1 MRLRLFAALL
11 ALLPAASLATDDF
24 PFQGYVA
31 VDQAEV
37 ASGPGRRFYT
47 TDRLPRGTTVEVYS
61 EDASGWLA
69 IRPPEGSFSWVS
81 AADVEIVEP
90 GVAKL
95 KAETSSWIGTS
106 VESVEQHKS
115 QITLKVDELV
125 EVLDQRK
132 IRGEEGDETWL
143 KIAPPAGEF
152 RYIHGRD
159 VSREPVAERVE
170 DSQETAAENPADGA
184 EPRRFRPSS
193 GAIALKDLNEGRSE
207 LALAQ
212 FKSSDNTDSGQP
224 RSPDG
229 FVPRKR
235 RPSQQLD
242 TVPVPSQR
250 FTSTERPPSQSSG
263 PVASRVMPA
272 AETTSKTSPSL
283 RDSAGTVSS
292 ADVASELEQLEID
305 LSTMVAQDKSLWN
318 LAELR
323 RRAEQLVER
332 GERAADRGAARVT
345 LEKITEFERAFDVE
359 SISSPVSLATSNS
372 AGPTSASTDP
382 KYDGQGWLQP
392 VVSKNKPAAPYALV
406 DRDGKPLCFVSPS
419 PGLNL
424 NRYVNRQV
432 GLYGRRGYLEAL
444 KTPHVTAE
452 RVIDLDRQ
460 WR

>member
-1 MRLRLFAALL
+1 MRLRLLAALL
-11 ALLPAASLATDDF
+11 ALWPAALATADDF

-47 TDRLPRGTTVEVYS
+47 TDRLPRGTVVEVYS

-106 VESVEQHKS
+106 VESVEEHKS
-115 QITLKVDELV
+115 QVTLKVDELV

-159 VSREPVAERVE
+159 VSREPVADQEEPSE
-170 DSQETAAENPADGA
+170 DTEAANPADGA
-184 EPRRFRPSS
+184 EPRRFRPAA
-193 GAIALKDLNEGRSE
+193 GAIALKDLNERGAKV
-207 LALAQ
+207 ALAQ
-212 FKSSDNTDSGQP
+212 FKASKQSETGTP
-224 RSPDG
+224 KSPDG

-250 FTSTERPPSQSSG
+250 FTSTERTPSQAPSLSQPQATPARRVSEGVSPQDRGAPVSSG
-263 PVASRVMPA
+263 
-272 AETTSKTSPSL
+272 
-283 RDSAGTVSS
+283 
-292 ADVASELEQLEID
+292 DVARELEQLEID

-345 LEKITEFERAFDVE
+345 LDKIAEFERAFDVE
-359 SISSPVSLATSNS
+359 SLPSTVSHSASAATSGS
-372 AGPTSASTDP
+372 AATDP

-392 VVSKNKPAAPYALV
+392 VVSKSKPAAPYALV
-406 DRDGKPLCFVSPS
+406 DRDGKPLCFISPS

-432 GLYGRRGYLEAL
+432 GIYGRRGYLEAL

>member
-1 MRLRLFAALL
+1 MGLRFFAALA
-11 ALLPAASLATDDF
+11 ALLPAFAATADDF

-37 ASGPGRRFYT
+37 ASGPGRRYYT
-47 TDRLPRGTTVEVYS
+47 TDRLPRGTMVEVYS

-69 IRPPEGSFSWVS
+69 IRPPEGSFSWIP

-90 GVAKL
+90 GVAKVRT
-95 KAETSSWIGTS
+95 AAPSWIGTS

-132 IRGEEGDETWL
+132 IRGEEGEETWL

-159 VSREPVAERVE
+159 VSREPIAEAE
-170 DSQETAAENPADGA
+170 PEAEEPASENPADGA
-184 EPRRFRPSS
+184 EPRRFRPSA
-193 GAIALKDLNEGRSE
+193 GAIALKDLNEGRGE

-212 FKSSDNTDSGQP
+212 FKSSGSSDADQP

-242 TVPVPSQR
+242 TVPVPNQR
-250 FTSTERPPSQSSG
+250 FTSTERVPSQAPSLSTPRATPARRASEVVSPHNRGAISSG
-263 PVASRVMPA
+263 
-272 AETTSKTSPSL
+272 
-283 RDSAGTVSS
+283 
-292 ADVASELEQLEID
+292 DVASELEQLEID

-332 GERAADRGAARVT
+332 GQLAADRGAARVT
-345 LEKITEFERAFDVE
+345 LDKIAEFERAFDVE
-359 SISSPVSLATSNS
+359 SISSPVSLATSTSS
-372 AGPTSASTDP
+372 ASTSASTDP

-406 DRDGKPLCFVSPS
+406 DADGKPLCFVSPS